1 VVNEIERKLRQNL
14 HELKT
19 SYSNSGFV
27 TTPYEHLFEK
37 EQSKVAERIITDGEP
52 KSLNQSMSEG
62 FKLRGEIEGKFPLTL
77 DRDLDNLIR
86 LRDRQRDEYEAQI
99 ENLRSKVIEKNRAI
113 AALKAQIIHYK
124 SHQH

>member
-1 VVNEIERKLRQNL
+1 M

-37 EQSKVAERIITDGEP
+37 EQP
-52 KSLNQSMSEG
+52 KAIEKQNPDMGARNLSQCISEG
-62 FKLRGEIEGKFPLTL
+62 FKQRGEIEGKNWLSL
-77 DRDLDNLIR
+77 DRDIESLIR
-86 LRDRQRDEYEAQI
+86 LRDRQRKEYEAKI
-99 ENLRSKVIEKNRAI
+99 EELRGHVLDKNKTI

-124 SHQH
+124 AYQK